1 MPSDIAP
8 SQGKNDLSGVFS
20 HVAGY
25 LYQIADHSPNP
36 SSSDRVLCGRSMSAL
51 YGSLSDDTQDIIRK
65 DRQFYDE
72 FIRFEFTG
80 RKSFD
85 IHIGLDLAVVLFT
98 LTVRMI
104 KIDDLIIR
112 LSEIRPPGIYFDI
125 SGEQELPVPV
135 DRSFNNF
142 VADPYADSLR
152 ISVSFF
158 VGDILPTASDI
169 HGLAFPGVTDILAAP
184 FDLFK
189 PVLFAL
195 AAPQVPFDDEPGTAF
210 EQDSNVLCCVIAGIQ
225 SDQELAVSQFTGQSK
240 GLLEEF
246 RCVFL
251 RMLFSFPEFRV
262 DQEAFCSQIG
272 HHRRVAVKALI

>member
-1 MPSDIAP
+1 MPPDIAP

-25 LYQIADHSPNP
+25 LYQIADHSPDP

-135 DRSFNNF
+135 DCSFNNF
-142 VADPYADSLR
+142 VADPYAESLR

-158 VGDILPTASDI
+158 VGDSFQLLPTY
-169 HGLAFPGVTDILAAP
+169 T
-184 FDLFK
+184 
-189 PVLFAL
+189 VLPSL
-195 AAPQVPFDDEPGTAF
+195 G
-210 EQDSNVLCCVIAGIQ
+210 
-225 SDQELAVSQFTGQSK
+225 
-240 GLLEEF
+240 
-246 RCVFL
+246 
-251 RMLFSFPEFRV
+251 
-262 DQEAFCSQIG
+262 
-272 HHRRVAVKALI
+272 

>member
-1 MPSDIAP
+1 MPPDIAP

-25 LYQIADHSPNP
+25 LYQIADHSPDP

-125 SGEQELPVPV
+125 SGEQECLC
-135 DRSFNNF
+135 
-142 VADPYADSLR
+142 LL
-152 ISVSFF
+152 I
-158 VGDILPTASDI
+158 
-169 HGLAFPGVTDILAAP
+169 
-184 FDLFK
+184 
-189 PVLFAL
+189 VLSI
-195 AAPQVPFDDEPGTAF
+195 T
-210 EQDSNVLCCVIAGIQ
+210 S
-225 SDQELAVSQFTGQSK
+225 
-240 GLLEEF
+240 
-246 RCVFL
+246 
-251 RMLFSFPEFRV
+251 
-262 DQEAFCSQIG
+262 
-272 HHRRVAVKALI
+272 